1 MADSHA
7 VFGTEPNCYRH
18 ICLQSTFRKD
28 VHAEYA
34 QTQPTTVRV
43 LRGGSVTVNGG
54 PDMRILRSALRSE
67 DERTGGPL
75 CGKTSP

>member
-7 VFGTEPNCYRH
+7 VFGPESNCYRH
-18 ICLQSTFRKD
+18 NRLQFAFGKD
-28 VHAEYA
+28 VRAEA
-34 QTQPTTVRV
+34 QRPPRRSASPPRA

-67 DERTGGPL
+67 DSRTGRTPL
-75 CGKTSP
+75 P